1 VTAVRL
7 RPATTADA
15 TAIASIWREG
25 WVDGHAGHVPEAL
38 VAERTPASFDERA
51 RERVGQT
58 WVADS
63 GGVVA
68 GFVVV
73 VDDEVEQVYVDR
85 RWRGRGMA
93 EQLLRHAEGLI
104 GQGGRRTAWL
114 AVVAGN
120 TRARRFYARLG
131 WQDRGAFTYQAQTA
145 TGTFPVPAHRY
156 EREVG
161 DR

>member
-1 VTAVRL
+1 VTGVRL
-7 RPATTADA
+7 RPATAADLA
-15 TAIASIWREG
+15 AIVRIWREG
-25 WVDGHAGHVPEAL
+25 WVDGHEGHVPAAL
-38 VAERTPASFDERA
+38 VAERTSASFDERA
-51 RERVGQT
+51 LERVGQT

-63 GGVVA
+63 GGVVV

-85 RWRGRGMA
+85 SWRGRGVA
-93 EQLLRHAEGLI
+93 ERLLRHAEAVI
-104 GQGGRRTAWL
+104 GEGGRRTAWL

-131 WQDRGAFTYQAQTA
+131 WRDRGPFTYQAQTA

-156 EREVG
+156 ERQVG
-161 DR
+161 DP